1 MSFKMKACQF
11 TRNAYTMNLTDR
23 VDGRHMVKY
32 AKPSLIRSIFL
43 AIGVF

>member
-11 TRNAYTMNLTDR
+11 TRNAYTMNLSER
-23 VDGRHMVKY
+23 VDGRHIVKH

-43 AIGVF
+43 AIGVI